1 MKARTGFPGLR
12 SLAHFPWPASPASFV
27 ILSALTDPCLQ
38 GVAMY
43 ALFWLIDQL
52 IGLYVWALII
62 AAVFSLLVSF
72 NVLDTRNR
80 FVWTV
85 GDFLYKITEP
95 AIRPIR
101 RFMPNLGGIDI
112 SPMILIL
119 VLYAVRIFLWQ
130 TLWPLVGG

>member
-1 MKARTGFPGLR
+1 M
-12 SLAHFPWPASPASFV
+12 
-27 ILSALTDPCLQ
+27 
-38 GVAMY
+38 MY

-85 GDFLYKITEP
+85 GDFLYKVTEP
-95 AIRPIR
+95 ALRPLR
-101 RFMPNLGGIDI
+101 RFLPNMGGIDI

-119 VLYAVRIFLWQ
+119 LLYAARIFLWQ
-130 TLWPLVGG
+130 TLFPLVAG

>member
-1 MKARTGFPGLR
+1 
-12 SLAHFPWPASPASFV
+12 
-27 ILSALTDPCLQ
+27 
-38 GVAMY
+38 MY

-95 AIRPIR
+95 ALRPIR
-101 RFMPNLGGIDI
+101 RYMPRMQIDLSPIVLFLGIYLVQELLMRYVW
-112 SPMILIL
+112 PM
-119 VLYAVRIFLWQ
+119 V
-130 TLWPLVGG
+130 P

>member
-1 MKARTGFPGLR
+1 
-12 SLAHFPWPASPASFV
+12 
-27 ILSALTDPCLQ
+27 
-38 GVAMY
+38 MY

-95 AIRPIR
+95 ALRPLR
-101 RFMPNLGGIDI
+101 RFLPNLGGIDI
-112 SPMILIL
+112 SPMIRIL
-119 VLYAVRIFLWQ
+119 LLYAARIFLWQ
-130 TLWPLVGG
+130 TLFPLVAG

>member
-1 MKARTGFPGLR
+1 MKAD
-12 SLAHFPWPASPASFV
+12 W
-27 ILSALTDPCLQ
+27 DQ
-38 GVAMY
+38 GEAMY

-72 NVLDTRNR
+72 NVLDSRNR

-85 GDFLYKITEP
+85 GDFLYKVTEP
-95 AIRPIR
+95 ALRPIR
-101 RFMPNLGGIDI
+101 RFMPDLGGIDI

-119 VLYAVRIFLWQ
+119 LLYALRIFLWQ
-130 TLWPLVGG
+130 TLWPLLAG

>member
-1 MKARTGFPGLR
+1 M
-12 SLAHFPWPASPASFV
+12 
-27 ILSALTDPCLQ
+27 
-38 GVAMY
+38 MY

-95 AIRPIR
+95 ALRPLR
-101 RFMPNLGGIDI
+101 RFLPNLGGIDI

-119 VLYAVRIFLWQ
+119 LLYAARIFLWQ
-130 TLWPLVGG
+130 TLFPLVAG

>member
-1 MKARTGFPGLR
+1 
-12 SLAHFPWPASPASFV
+12 
-27 ILSALTDPCLQ
+27 
-38 GVAMY
+38 MY

>member
-1 MKARTGFPGLR
+1 
-12 SLAHFPWPASPASFV
+12 
-27 ILSALTDPCLQ
+27 
-38 GVAMY
+38 MY

-85 GDFLYKITEP
+85 GEFLYKVTEP
-95 AIRPIR
+95 GLRPIR

-119 VLYAVRIFLWQ
+119 LLYALRIFLWQ
-130 TLWPLVGG
+130 TLWPLLAG

>member
-1 MKARTGFPGLR
+1 
-12 SLAHFPWPASPASFV
+12 
-27 ILSALTDPCLQ
+27 
-38 GVAMY
+38 MY
-43 ALFWLIDQL
+43 ALFWLVDQL

-62 AAVFSLLVSF
+62 AAVFSLLISF

-95 AIRPIR
+95 GLRPIR

-119 VLYAVRIFLWQ
+119 LLYALRIFLWQ
-130 TLWPLVGG
+130 TLWPVVAG

>member
-1 MKARTGFPGLR
+1 MT
-12 SLAHFPWPASPASFV
+12 
-27 ILSALTDPCLQ
+27 
-38 GVAMY
+38 MY

-80 FVWTV
+80 FVWTI

-95 AIRPIR
+95 ALRPLR
-101 RFMPNLGGIDI
+101 RFLPNLGGIDI

-119 VLYAVRIFLWQ
+119 LLYAARIFLWQ
-130 TLWPLVGG
+130 TLFPLVAG

>member
-1 MKARTGFPGLR
+1 
-12 SLAHFPWPASPASFV
+12 
-27 ILSALTDPCLQ
+27 
-38 GVAMY
+38 MY

-52 IGLYVWALII
+52 IGLCVWALII

-85 GDFLYKITEP
+85 GDFLYKVTEP
-95 AIRPIR
+95 ALRPIR
-101 RFMPNLGGIDI
+101 RFMPDLGGIDL

-119 VLYAVRIFLWQ
+119 LLYALRIFLWQ
-130 TLWPLVGG
+130 SLWPLLAG

>member
-1 MKARTGFPGLR
+1 
-12 SLAHFPWPASPASFV
+12 
-27 ILSALTDPCLQ
+27 
-38 GVAMY
+38 MY

-85 GDFLYKITEP
+85 GDFLYKITAP
-95 AIRPIR
+95 ALRPLP
-101 RFMPNLGGIDI
+101 RFLPNLGGIDI

-119 VLYAVRIFLWQ
+119 LLYAARIFLWQ
-130 TLWPLVGG
+130 TLFPLVAG

>member
-1 MKARTGFPGLR
+1 
-12 SLAHFPWPASPASFV
+12 
-27 ILSALTDPCLQ
+27 
-38 GVAMY
+38 MY

-95 AIRPIR
+95 ALRPLR
-101 RFMPNLGGIDI
+101 RFLPNFGGIDI

-119 VLYAVRIFLWQ
+119 LLYAARIFLWQ
-130 TLWPLVGG
+130 TLFPLVAG

>member
-1 MKARTGFPGLR
+1 
-12 SLAHFPWPASPASFV
+12 
-27 ILSALTDPCLQ
+27 
-38 GVAMY
+38 MY

-85 GDFLYKITEP
+85 GDFLYKVTEP
-95 AIRPIR
+95 ALRPIR
-101 RFMPNLGGIDI
+101 RFMPDLGGIDL

-119 VLYAVRIFLWQ
+119 LLYALRIFLWQ
-130 TLWPLVGG
+130 SVWPLLAG

>member
-1 MKARTGFPGLR
+1 
-12 SLAHFPWPASPASFV
+12 
-27 ILSALTDPCLQ
+27 
-38 GVAMY
+38 MY

-80 FVWTV
+80 FVWTI

-95 AIRPIR
+95 GLRPLR
-101 RFMPNLGGIDI
+101 RFLPNFGGIDI

-119 VLYAVRIFLWQ
+119 LLYAARIFLWQ
-130 TLWPLVGG
+130 TLFPLVAG